1 MSYLIIAACGEQSKI
16 NLSYVND
23 DNPTPIQTPEEKPS
37 VKVPS
42 QIPEDKK
49 TKETQEEN
57 SRPTDT
63 PTDKPFVKVLP
74 KIPESKKNKDSQ
86 ETKEEPIPK
95 KTPTDAPDVK
105 VQPEILQ
112 DKKTKEAQEENSR
125 PTDTPADKPFV
136 KVQPKI
142 PESKKNKD
150 SEETK
155 EEPTPNKKPADKPDV
170 EVKPQVPFE
179 LIGKAKQNETL
190 EVKLIDTDEIQKSSL
205 SYSWYRAND
214 TSLESVVGEQVRY
227 TLTDQDVGQEVL
239 VLVQYKFKADNSK
252 GHYWLKTLKPVVNV
266 NDAPMIENT
275 PDSSVTIG
283 ENYNFKPIVIDP
295 DANQEFSFEIENKPV
310 WITFDEIDGSLTG
323 TPKNAYEGSY
333 NGIYISV
340 KDSTELSHRHGPF
353 DIEVIRSKYL
363 DSKIQFRN
371 NAKTTIKVCWASVE
385 NNSTY
390 LPGHAISKNTKDYI
404 QDIVTRS
411 WQKKSGINFEGWGN
425 CINYQNTPESP
436 TLQIAF
442 YSSPKRARYS
452 PYYHA
457 VFFSMGNDKKG
468 PSQHTIIHEFGHAL
482 GFPHEHER
490 IDLFDKGRDIAS
502 VCDDIKFPLPFI
514 APNKKIFSERTANN
528 RNLKVIKVEQWQQQP
543 YNPFSVMNY
552 CTASTDYYANHVTN
566 DNLLSDADINRLQQ
580 FYGAPSDNG
589 YHLMDEDEFFTGLY
603 RAEGQDDY
611 VLYKYGAPLD
621 QSKIDLSQ
629 IGDQQYFA
637 INDVQMERSIL
648 FKFDKNLPYVE
659 PINDPMAV
667 CMPLNLPNNKNA
679 IPMDCGQVWQQ
690 NDYSNNRFYYYD
702 DPYGFKNEFNSLF
715 CEEIE
720 GKPIINEYKTDYFT
734 RLSNQDCINFNQDI
748 YQPFFFLQANNQLF
762 IKSYGYSGRLGGLSN
777 ISFKNGKIRYD
788 RIERKDKK
796 LKRLNH
802 KQNSFVDYS
811 GYITNSANNSSIEVG
826 YYSEGTK
833 VKEEDIISVNE
844 SFQWGKNDPS
854 SGYTNA
860 NLSREVIY
868 SFIETNGQRRLFKDG
883 MPFTGDYKSKL
894 YLNGYEYLEEF
905 ETVNGIVYKFED
917 NYNPYGGKNTP
928 DLSISTQK

>member
-1 MSYLIIAACGEQSKI
+1 
-16 NLSYVND
+16 
-23 DNPTPIQTPEEKPS
+23 
-37 VKVPS
+37 
-42 QIPEDKK
+42 
-49 TKETQEEN
+49 
-57 SRPTDT
+57 
-63 PTDKPFVKVLP
+63 
-74 KIPESKKNKDSQ
+74 
-86 ETKEEPIPK
+86 
-95 KTPTDAPDVK
+95 
-105 VQPEILQ
+105 
-112 DKKTKEAQEENSR
+112 
-125 PTDTPADKPFV
+125 
-136 KVQPKI
+136 
-142 PESKKNKD
+142 
-150 SEETK
+150 
-155 EEPTPNKKPADKPDV
+155 
-170 EVKPQVPFE
+170 
-179 LIGKAKQNETL
+179 
-190 EVKLIDTDEIQKSSL
+190 
-205 SYSWYRAND
+205 
-214 TSLESVVGEQVRY
+214 
-227 TLTDQDVGQEVL
+227 
-239 VLVQYKFKADNSK
+239 
-252 GHYWLKTLKPVVNV
+252 LKPVVNV
-266 NDAPMIENT
+266 NDAPKIENT

-295 DANQEFSFEIENKPV
+295 DANQEFSFKIENKPV
-310 WITFDEIDGSLTG
+310 WITFNKIDGSLSG
-323 TPKNAYEGSY
+323 TPKNAHEGSY

-371 NAKTTIKVCWASVE
+371 NTKTTIKVCWASVE

-411 WQKKSGINFEGWGN
+411 WQKHSGINFEGWGN

-436 TLQIAF
+436 ALQIAF
-442 YSSPKRARYS
+442 YSSPKSARYS
-452 PYYHA
+452 PIYHA
-457 VFFSMGNDKKG
+457 VFFSMGYDKKE

-490 IDLFDKGRDIAS
+490 IDLFDKGRYIAS

-514 APNKKIFSERTANN
+514 APNKKIFLDRTANN
-528 RNLKVIKVEQWQQQP
+528 RNLKVINVEQWQQQP

-667 CMPLNLPNNKNA
+667 CSPLNLTNNKNA
-679 IPMDCGQVWQQ
+679 IPMDCRQVWQQ
-690 NDYSNNRFYYYD
+690 NDYPNNRFYYYD

-720 GKPIINEYKTDYFT
+720 GKPIINEYKTEYFT
-734 RLSNQDCINFNQDI
+734 RLSKQDCINFNQDI

-762 IKSYGYSGRLGGLSN
+762 IKSYGYSGRLEGLSN

-788 RIERKDKK
+788 RLEHKDKK
-796 LKRLNH
+796 LKRFNH

-811 GYITNSANNSSIEVG
+811 GYITDTANNPSIEVG
-826 YYSEGTK
+826 YYSTGTK
-833 VKEEDIISVNE
+833 VKEKAIISVNE
-844 SFQWGKNDPS
+844 SFQWGHHDPS

-883 MPFTGDYKSKL
+883 MAFTGDYKSKL
-894 YLNGYEYLEEF
+894 YINGYEYLEKF
-905 ETVNGIVYKFED
+905 ETVNDIVYKFED
-917 NYNPYGGKNTP
+917 NYNPYGEKIHQILVYQYKNHFFPSFTGFNPTSLGNGKNSYYTQGYP
-928 DLSISTQK
+928 TTKLCINSSDCSDEDDSNNDIYQKFKNVNLGEIFAWIGVVTQYSRYGDDLNHKGVSKTAAPILFKGNNPHTGEFDGKNYRLGYPE